1 MMNAGHI
8 SDFEL
13 TKDTRQF
20 AYDAHR
26 EHYGITYHLC
36 APNSVHFPHI
46 NRPYTILYRLLYIN
60 LNTVFAYYMVMII
73 NYSQSSL

>member
-8 SDFEL
+8 SDYEL

-26 EHYGITYHLC
+26 EHYDITYHLC
-36 APNSVHFPHI
+36 APNSHPTFPTSTDHTQYYAAC
-46 NRPYTILYRLLYIN
+46 YTS
-60 LNTVFAYYMVMII
+60 T
-73 NYSQSSL
+73 